1 MLSLSKHTNIGY
13 WNNPNHLNLWAIH
26 DKNLH
31 DRLFSIFLYQF
42 LFELAEGSYLILVSK
57 YLHKDLFQFSLFSQK
72 GPFTLSLCW
81 AVSTSHVRLLL
92 QLPHSLTTMLYCQV
106 NCQRVYCEISASPE
120 SVFREIYFFQSL
132 FGVFLIFFWLII
144 PFDSGLVQGDVWFR
158 TKLDIEQL
166 QWIVP

>member
-1 MLSLSKHTNIGY
+1 MCPKFDFVKTQTV
-13 WNNPNHLNLWAIH
+13 WAIH
-26 DKNLH
+26 EKNLPA
-31 DRLFSIFLYQF
+31 RFVVTLLQQL
-42 LFELAEGSYLILVSK
+42 LFELAEGSYLVLVSK

-132 FGVFLIFFWLII
+132 FGVFLIFFWLITL
-144 PFDSGLVQGDVWFR
+144 FDSGLVHDDVWFR
-158 TKLDIEQL
+158 TKLDIEPL
-166 QWIVP
+166 QCIVLRGF